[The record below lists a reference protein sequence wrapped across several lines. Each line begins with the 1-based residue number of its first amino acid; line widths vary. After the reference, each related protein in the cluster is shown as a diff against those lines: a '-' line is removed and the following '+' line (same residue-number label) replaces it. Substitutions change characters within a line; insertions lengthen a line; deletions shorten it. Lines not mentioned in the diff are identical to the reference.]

1 MKEMKG
7 DRTEILDCF
16 IGLPVWAVCTYVSIT
31 TLREYTDFF
40 CMGDCVTTNH
50 SLVYV
55 CRIVKN

>member
-40 CMGDCVTTNH
+40 LHGGLCH
-50 SLVYV
+50 H
-55 CRIVKN
+55 